1 MAYVDVANQKIVY
14 VSWNG
19 IGWVSEYAAD
29 DSEGYLGTFERYMSL
44 ALDASGNPFISY
56 YDGGTISLRMAKKV
70 GGVWQTELVDGTGS
84 TWTGY
89 YNSIAVDSQGHPH
102 ISYTSYP
109 NSLWYAHWDGSQWVK
124 PKPDSTP
131 GVGDNS
137 AITVDSSNLPSIC
150 YVDESTYQLKYA
162 HYTGSTWEIQMVSA
176 PGPMHIGEDMDT
188 CAIKIG
194 PGNTPYISYYDHVTR
209 HLLLAHRNGSS
220 WPAETIDANGD
231 TGLFNALAFF
241 NGIPRLA
248 YFHYSNYDVN
258 YIKWGRKQEK
268 QYQHHRPRLRQQHAG
283 GFQVGLQ
290 RAPGCGEVHQAG
302 GVDQRRGEHQ
312 CCGGQRLRIEEI
324 GEGEK

>member
-1 MAYVDVANQKIVY
+1 VDYATLVDGCWQIQTLNPIGTSSPADALGLALDPLGNPHVAYVDVANQKIVY

-19 IGWVSEYAAD
+19 IGWVSENAAD

-124 PKPDSTP
+124 VKPDSTP

-162 HYTGSTWEIQMVSA
+162 HYTGSAWELLMVSA
-176 PGPMHIGEDMDT
+176 PGPVHLGEDMDT

-209 HLLLAHRNGSS
+209 HLLLAHRNGST
-220 WPAETIDANGD
+220 WLAETIDANGD

-241 NGIPRLA
+241 NGIPHLA

-258 YIKWGRKQEK
+258 YIQWG
-268 QYQHHRPRLRQQHAG
+268 G
-283 GFQVGLQ
+283 
-290 RAPGCGEVHQAG
+290 
-302 GVDQRRGEHQ
+302 
-312 CCGGQRLRIEEI
+312 
-324 GEGEK
+324 